1 MRAGGV
7 INDHAVVAQF
17 AVNARHNH
25 RMRNVAGTP
34 YFLESIV
41 RLNAMKGRTEVKAR
55 GFFAARRRYGAR
67 MAGRAARLPRCNS
80 F

>member
-25 RMRNVAGTP
+25 RIAERNGNT
-34 YFLESIV
+34 
-41 RLNAMKGRTEVKAR
+41 LNDRSHSGMLMPTKWLLTCA
-55 GFFAARRRYGAR
+55 
-67 MAGRAARLPRCNS
+67 S
-80 F
+80 

>member
-17 AVNARHNH
+17 AVTARHNH
-25 RMRNVAGTP
+25 RIAELSGNALLP
-34 YFLESIV
+34 ESIV
-41 RLNAMKGRTEVKAR
+41 RLNAIKGCTGVKAPGFSRLGAGMEHVWR
-55 GFFAARRRYGAR
+55 GE
-67 MAGRAARLPRCNS
+67 AARLPRYNS